1 MTDLE
6 KALNDISMIR
16 SQLAASS
23 AFQGYGPGAVAA
35 TGLIAILVA
44 SGQAWML
51 EGEAPAP
58 LTFFAVWIAVATV
71 AVAIV
76 GAEMRARTRRDHS
89 GLADDMLRHA
99 AEQMLPAG
107 AVGAL
112 LLVALWRLAPDAL
125 WMLPG
130 LWQILVGLGVFAS
143 LRILPRQVALGG
155 GFYVV
160 AGFVTLA
167 LSAEAR
173 ALSPWTMGLPFALG
187 QALMAGLLYTAPRGR
202 DAQD

>member
-1 MTDLE
+1 MRDLH
-6 KALNDISMIR
+6 KALDDIVAIR
-16 SQLAASS
+16 SQLAASA

-35 TGLIAILVA
+35 TGLLALVA
-44 SGQAWML
+44 AGGQAWTL
-51 EGEAPAP
+51 DGATAAP
-58 LTFFAVWIAVATV
+58 LSFFTVWVAVAV
-71 AVAIV
+71 AAGAIV
-76 GAEMRARTRRDHS
+76 GAEMRARTRRSHS

-112 LLVALWRLAPDAL
+112 LLVVLWRFAPDAL

-143 LRILPRQVALGG
+143 LRILPRPMALGG
-155 GFYVV
+155 AFYVV

-167 LSAEAR
+167 LSADGR
-173 ALSPWTMGLPFALG
+173 MLSPWAMGPPFAIG
-187 QALMAGLLYTAPRGR
+187 QALMAALLHFAPGGR
-202 DAQD
+202 DGRD

>member
-1 MTDLE
+1 MTDLK
-6 KALNDISMIR
+6 KALDDISTIR
-16 SQLAASS
+16 GQLAASS

-35 TGLIAILVA
+35 TGVIAVLVA
-44 SGQAWML
+44 SGQAWTL
-51 EGEAPAP
+51 GAEHPAP
-58 LTFFAVWIAVATV
+58 LPFFAVWIGVAIA
-71 AVAIV
+71 AVAII
-76 GAEMRARTRRDHS
+76 GTEMLARTRRDHS

-112 LLVALWRLAPDAL
+112 LLVALWRVAPDAL

-143 LRILPRQVALGG
+143 LRILPRQLALGG

-173 ALSPWTMGLPFALG
+173 ALSPWTMGLPFGIG
-187 QALMAGLLYTAPRGR
+187 QALIAGLLRAAPGGR
-202 DAQD
+202 DGRN

>member
-1 MTDLE
+1 MSDLQ
-6 KALNDISMIR
+6 KALDDILTIR
-16 SQLAASS
+16 NQLAASA
-23 AFQGYGPGAVAA
+23 AFQGYGPRAVAA
-35 TGLIAILVA
+35 TGAVALIAG

-51 EGEAPAP
+51 GDQPPAP
-58 LTFFAVWIAVATV
+58 LAFFALWIAVAV
-71 AVAIV
+71 AAVAIV
-76 GAEMRARTRRDHS
+76 GAEMRARTMRDHS
-89 GLADDMLRHA
+89 GLADDLLRHA

-112 LLVALWRLAPDAL
+112 LLVALWRFAPDTL

-167 LSAEAR
+167 FSADAR
-173 ALSPWTMGLPFALG
+173 ALSPWAMALPFALG
-187 QALMAGLLYTAPRGR
+187 QALMAGLLHVARDGR